1 MKTWQLILTQLW
13 ALCFVPIWV
22 FMLVFSPL
30 VLTPHAS
37 WIAFILLA
45 SPPFIALALSI
56 AMWVA
61 RYKENI
67 RWQKITVLALILFP
81 VISTVIPMIILQ

>member
-13 ALCFVPIWV
+13 ALCFAPIWI

-30 VLTPHAS
+30 VLTPHPA

-45 SPPFIALALSI
+45 LPPFIALAVSI

-61 RYKENI
+61 RYKGSI
-67 RWQKITVLALILFP
+67 RWQKNMVITLILFP
-81 VISTVIPMIILQ
+81 VISTVIPMVILQ